1 MEKWRI
7 IFSRRAANDW
17 KSIEKSPY
25 KEKVIDLLRLIEKDP
40 YQDPPPIKQLQ
51 GELNGAYSRRINH
64 QQRLVYR
71 TDKAKRIINIIM
83 MWLHYE

>member
-7 IFSRRAANDW
+7 IFSRRAEKDW

-25 KEKVIDLLRLIEKDP
+25 KEKVVDLLHLIEKDP

-51 GELNGAYSRRINH
+51 GELSGAYSRRINH
-64 QQRLVYR
+64 QHRLVYR

-83 MWLHYE
+83 MWLCFE